1 VAVPTV
7 LAPDALAQV
16 ENDWTTLIWHLT
28 YFSAVGVFGEFGRF
42 ESGGRVY
49 TRIVI
54 AERHYGASSIVVRF
68 PGQKDMVGRNSEPAV
83 GVAQVFV
90 LD

>member
-1 VAVPTV
+1 MATPTV
-7 LAPDALAQV
+7 LAPDMLAQV
-16 ENDWTTLIWHLT
+16 ENDWTSFIWHLT
-28 YFSAVGVFGEFGRF
+28 YFSTVGVFGEFGRF

-54 AERHYGASSIVVRF
+54 AERHYRAFSIVVHF
-68 PGQKDMVGRNSEPAV
+68 LGQKDMANWNLEPAV
-83 GVAQVFV
+83 NVAQVFV